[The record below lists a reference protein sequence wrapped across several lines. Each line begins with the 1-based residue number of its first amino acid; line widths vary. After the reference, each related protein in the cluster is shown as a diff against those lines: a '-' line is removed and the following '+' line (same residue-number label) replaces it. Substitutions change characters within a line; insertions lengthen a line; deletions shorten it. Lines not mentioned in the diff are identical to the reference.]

1 MSGCGGKLNESA
13 VVIAVD
19 GKSATVKMVRSPACS
34 NDHKDCPWGSFTRQE
49 ALSEFTIEA
58 LNPVQAKPDDTVK
71 IEIETGDYFKALFLV
86 FILPII
92 GILGGYLLGLAAAP
106 LFGLANHGQIVAGVL
121 SVAGILMSLLILRH
135 EGKRFKPE
143 YIITRVLP
151 KSTLPE

>member
-1 MSGCGGKLNESA
+1 M
-13 VVIAVD
+13 
-19 GKSATVKMVRSPACS
+19 
-34 NDHKDCPWGSFTRQE
+34 
-49 ALSEFTIEA
+49 
-58 LNPVQAKPDDTVK
+58 K

-106 LFGLANHGQIVAGVL
+106 LFGLANHGQIVDGVL